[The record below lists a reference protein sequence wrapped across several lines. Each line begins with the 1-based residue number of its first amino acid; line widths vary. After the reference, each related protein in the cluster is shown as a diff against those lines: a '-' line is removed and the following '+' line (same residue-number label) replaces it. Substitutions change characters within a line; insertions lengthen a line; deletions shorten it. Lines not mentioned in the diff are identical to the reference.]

1 MLSVMRRKNLLIVIV
16 LIALPHAVLA
26 QSMLW
31 PVADK
36 ETGTDILCKPQEY
49 LEQQLNFGSLF
60 IGGSEDDW
68 VVSPADGVIQ
78 SIGVIY
84 MNDLN
89 SLLYGSFDPAM
100 TLDENIRSTD
110 FKQGLDPKYNN
121 VSIAIALK
129 DGSRLNISG
138 LSGDIRFKTGQKVC
152 AGDTLGQFAYSYKA
166 FKEPSLKISISG
178 RDGKAMDPMTPFG
191 LASSF
196 VAPGRLTRENPMPVE
211 KLRED
216 LTVLESAFCDLYPS
230 LEAHMPEATFH
241 AYMDSIR
248 QTIKEPMDPG
258 NPFSNILNRI
268 LSDFPDSHIYRYK
281 DPVPGVGSGKFPGFY
296 MMWCD
301 DTLSVLL
308 ANEAYTKYEGRTVA
322 RVDGIPAEEYAHR
335 FDSFVY
341 LYDVGIESTLP
352 EKKVQLGQF
361 GSAMHLGE
369 DKERKLDV
377 EFSDGSHALVPFQKG
392 TRPYKIGETY
402 RRVFYWSVL
411 NKKRSEDDIFEMKR
425 LSDSV
430 AYFALRTFD
439 LNDVQLEA
447 VLDSLAV
454 CDLPNLIVD
463 MRNNAGGDVKVLMK
477 LLSCMTDSPMERQKG
492 GYDRVKNQGCIDV
505 LRYSL
510 NYSAD
515 TEMFPEYEPRKGEDG
530 FFCEDT
536 IETCSVV
543 MPDPEVHYGGR
554 IYVLTNG
561 HSYSA
566 ATLFPSVLIRNR
578 RGVSVGRETGSGYHF
593 MTALKFADIRLPN
606 SLQTIRIPMVQL
618 VFDTTVTAR
627 TPAGRGLLPDYP
639 LPLSRYEVMQGDDGQ
654 TDVMLEYCLSLI
666 AEGKYLSP
674 EDPFAEADAPKTEP
688 KSMTIWLAFSALVV
702 LVLGA
707 VILIKKRR

>member
-1 MLSVMRRKNLLIVIV
+1 MRRKNLLIVIA

-31 PVADK
+31 PVAGK

-60 IGGSEDDW
+60 VGGSEDDW

-78 SIGVIY
+78 NIGIVY

-89 SLLYGSFDPAM
+89 SLLYGSFDPAK
-100 TLDENIRSTD
+100 TLDDNLRATD
-110 FKQGLDPKYNN
+110 FKRGLDPKYNN
-121 VSIAIALK
+121 VSISIALK

-138 LSGDIRFKTGQKVC
+138 LRGDTRFKTGQNVC
-152 AGDTLGQFAYSYKA
+152 AGDTLGRFAYSYKA
-166 FKEPSLKISISG
+166 YKEHSLKISISG
-178 RDGKAMDPMTPFG
+178 RDGKAIDPMTPFG
-191 LASSF
+191 LVSTF
-196 VAPGRLTRENPMPVE
+196 VAPGKLTRENPMPVE

-216 LTVLESAFCDLYPS
+216 LSVLEAAFCDLYPS
-230 LEAHMPEATFH
+230 LEAHMPEAAFH

-248 QTIKEPMDPG
+248 QTIQEPKDPG
-258 NPFSNILNRI
+258 DPFRMILSRI
-268 LSDFPDSHIYRYK
+268 LTDLPDSHIYRYK
-281 DPVPGVGSGKFPGFY
+281 DPVPGAGSGKFPGFY

-308 ANEAYTKYEGRTVA
+308 ANEAYTKYEGMTVA
-322 RVDGIPAEEYAHR
+322 RVDGIPAEEYARR
-335 FDSFVY
+335 FDSFFY
-341 LYDVGIESTLP
+341 LYDTGIESTMA
-352 EKKVQLGQF
+352 EAKVLLGQF
-361 GSAMHLGE
+361 GAAMHLGE

-402 RRVFYWSVL
+402 RRAFYWSVL
-411 NKKRSEDDIFEMKR
+411 NQKRSEDDVFEMKR
-425 LSDSV
+425 LNDSV
-430 AYFALRTFD
+430 ACLALRTFD
-439 LNDVQLEA
+439 LNDIQLEA
-447 VLDSLAV
+447 VVDSLAA
-454 CDLPNLIVD
+454 CDRPNLIVD
-463 MRNNAGGDVKVLMK
+463 VRNNAGGDVRVLMK
-477 LLSCMTDSPMERQKG
+477 LLSCLADSPMDRQKG
-492 GYDRVKNQGCIDV
+492 GYDRVKKRGRIDV
-505 LRYSL
+505 LKYSL
-510 NYSAD
+510 NYSGD
-515 TEMFPEYEPRKGEDG
+515 IDMFPEYEPRKGEDG
-530 FFCEDT
+530 YFCVDT

-606 SLQTIRIPMVQL
+606 SLQTFRIPMVQL

-639 LPLSRYEVMQGDDGQ
+639 LPLTRYEVMQGEDGQ
-654 TDVMLEYCLSLI
+654 MDVMLDYCLSLI

-688 KSMTIWLAFSALVV
+688 KSIIIWLAFSALAV
-702 LVLGA
+702 LALGT
-707 VILIKKRR
+707 VILIRKRR

>member
-1 MLSVMRRKNLLIVIV
+1 MRRKNLLIVIA
-16 LIALPHAVLA
+16 LIVLPHAVLA

-31 PVADK
+31 PVAGK

-60 IGGSEDDW
+60 VGGSEDDW

-78 SIGVIY
+78 NIGIVY

-89 SLLYGSFDPAM
+89 SLLYGSFDPAK
-100 TLDENIRSTD
+100 TLDDNLRATD
-110 FKQGLDPKYNN
+110 FKRGLDPKYNN
-121 VSIAIALK
+121 VSISIALK

-138 LSGDIRFKTGQKVC
+138 LRGDTRFKTGQNVC
-152 AGDTLGQFAYSYKA
+152 AGDTLGRFAYSYKA
-166 FKEPSLKISISG
+166 YKEHSLKISISG
-178 RDGKAMDPMTPFG
+178 RDGKAIDPMTPFG
-191 LASSF
+191 LVSTF
-196 VAPGRLTRENPMPVE
+196 VAPGKLTRENPMPVE

-216 LTVLESAFCDLYPS
+216 LSVLEAAFCDLYPS
-230 LEAHMPEATFH
+230 LEAHMPEAAFH

-248 QTIKEPMDPG
+248 QTIQEPMDPG
-258 NPFSNILNRI
+258 DPFRMILSRI
-268 LSDFPDSHIYRYK
+268 LTDLPDSHIYRYK
-281 DPVPGVGSGKFPGFY
+281 DPVPGAGSGKFPGFY

-308 ANEAYTKYEGRTVA
+308 ANEAYTKYEGMTVA
-322 RVDGIPAEEYAHR
+322 RVDGIPAEEYARR
-335 FDSFVY
+335 FDSFFY
-341 LYDVGIESTLP
+341 LYDTGIESTIA
-352 EKKVQLGQF
+352 EAKVLLGQF
-361 GSAMHLGE
+361 GAAMHLGE

-402 RRVFYWSVL
+402 RRAFYWSVL
-411 NKKRSEDDIFEMKR
+411 NQKRSEDDVFEMKR
-425 LSDSV
+425 LNDSV
-430 AYFALRTFD
+430 ACLALRTFD
-439 LNDVQLEA
+439 LNDIQLEA
-447 VLDSLAV
+447 VVDSLAA
-454 CDLPNLIVD
+454 CDRPNLIVD
-463 MRNNAGGDVKVLMK
+463 VRNNAGGDVRVLMK
-477 LLSCMTDSPMERQKG
+477 LLSCLADSPMDRQKG
-492 GYDRVKNQGCIDV
+492 GYDRVKKRGRIDV
-505 LRYSL
+505 LKYSL
-510 NYSAD
+510 NYSGD
-515 TEMFPEYEPRKGEDG
+515 IDMFPEYEPRKGEDG
-530 FFCEDT
+530 YFCVDT

-606 SLQTIRIPMVQL
+606 SLQTFRIPMVQL

-639 LPLSRYEVMQGDDGQ
+639 LPLTRYEVMQGEDGQ
-654 TDVMLEYCLSLI
+654 MDVMLDYCLSLI

-688 KSMTIWLAFSALVV
+688 KSIIIWLAFSALAV
-702 LVLGA
+702 LALGT
-707 VILIKKRR
+707 VILIRKRR

>member
-1 MLSVMRRKNLLIVIV
+1 MRRKNLLIVIA
-16 LIALPHAVLA
+16 LLALPHAVLA

-31 PVADK
+31 PVAGK

-60 IGGSEDDW
+60 VGGSEDDW

-78 SIGVIY
+78 NIGIVY

-89 SLLYGSFDPAM
+89 SLLYGSFDPAK
-100 TLDENIRSTD
+100 TLDDNLRATD
-110 FKQGLDPKYNN
+110 FKRGLDPKYNN
-121 VSIAIALK
+121 VSISIALK

-138 LSGDIRFKTGQKVC
+138 LRGDTRFKTGQNVC
-152 AGDTLGQFAYSYKA
+152 AGDTLGRFAYSYKA
-166 FKEPSLKISISG
+166 FKEHSLKISISG
-178 RDGKAMDPMTPFG
+178 RDGKAIDPMTPFG
-191 LASSF
+191 LASTF
-196 VAPGRLTRENPMPVE
+196 VAPGKLTRENPMPVE

-216 LTVLESAFCDLYPS
+216 LSVLEAAFCDLYPS
-230 LEAHMPEATFH
+230 LEAHMPEAAFH

-248 QTIKEPMDPG
+248 QTIQEPMDPG
-258 NPFSNILNRI
+258 DPFRMILSRI
-268 LSDFPDSHIYRYK
+268 LTDLPDSHIYRYK
-281 DPVPGVGSGKFPGFY
+281 DPVPGAGSGKFPGFY

-308 ANEAYTKYEGRTVA
+308 ANEAYTKYEGMTVA
-322 RVDGIPAEEYAHR
+322 RVDGIPAEEYARR
-335 FDSFVY
+335 FDSFFY
-341 LYDVGIESTLP
+341 LYDTGIKSTMA
-352 EKKVQLGQF
+352 EAKVLLGQF
-361 GSAMHLGE
+361 GAAMHLGE

-402 RRVFYWSVL
+402 RRAFYWSVL
-411 NKKRSEDDIFEMKR
+411 NQKRSEDDVFEIKR
-425 LSDSV
+425 LNDSV
-430 AYFALRTFD
+430 ACLALRTFD
-439 LNDVQLEA
+439 LNDIQLEA
-447 VLDSLAV
+447 VIDSLAA
-454 CDLPNLIVD
+454 CDRPNLIVD
-463 MRNNAGGDVKVLMK
+463 VRNNAGGDVRVLMK
-477 LLSCMTDSPMERQKG
+477 LLSCLADRPMDRQKG
-492 GYDRVKNQGCIDV
+492 GYDRVKKRGRIDV
-505 LRYSL
+505 LKYSL
-510 NYSAD
+510 NYSGD
-515 TEMFPEYEPRKGEDG
+515 IDMFPEYEPRKGEDG
-530 FFCEDT
+530 YFCVDT

-606 SLQTIRIPMVQL
+606 SLQTFRIPMVQL

-639 LPLSRYEVMQGDDGQ
+639 LPLTRYEVMQGEDGQ
-654 TDVMLEYCLSLI
+654 TDVMLDYCLSLI

-688 KSMTIWLAFSALVV
+688 KSIIIWLAFSALAV
-702 LVLGA
+702 LALGT
-707 VILIKKRR
+707 VFLIRKRR

>member
-1 MLSVMRRKNLLIVIV
+1 MRRKNLLIVIA

-31 PVADK
+31 PVAGK

-60 IGGSEDDW
+60 VGGSEDDW

-78 SIGVIY
+78 NIGIVY

-89 SLLYGSFDPAM
+89 SLLYGSFDPAK
-100 TLDENIRSTD
+100 TLDDNLRATD
-110 FKQGLDPKYNN
+110 FKRGLDPKYNN
-121 VSIAIALK
+121 VSISIALK

-138 LSGDIRFKTGQKVC
+138 LRGDTRFKTGQNVC
-152 AGDTLGQFAYSYKA
+152 AGDTLGRFAYSYKA
-166 FKEPSLKISISG
+166 FKEHSLKISISG
-178 RDGKAMDPMTPFG
+178 RDGKAIDPMTPFG
-191 LASSF
+191 LASTF
-196 VAPGRLTRENPMPVE
+196 VAPGKLTRENPMPVE

-216 LTVLESAFCDLYPS
+216 LSVLEAAFCDLYPS
-230 LEAHMPEATFH
+230 LEAHMPEAAFH

-248 QTIKEPMDPG
+248 QTIQEPMDPG
-258 NPFSNILNRI
+258 DPFRMILSRI
-268 LSDFPDSHIYRYK
+268 LTDLPDSHIYRYK
-281 DPVPGVGSGKFPGFY
+281 DPVPGAGSGKFPGFY

-308 ANEAYTKYEGRTVA
+308 ANEAYTKYEGMTVA
-322 RVDGIPAEEYAHR
+322 RVDGIPAEEYARR
-335 FDSFVY
+335 FDSFFY
-341 LYDVGIESTLP
+341 LYDTGIESTMA
-352 EKKVQLGQF
+352 EAKVLLGQF
-361 GSAMHLGE
+361 GAAMHLGE

-402 RRVFYWSVL
+402 RRAFYWSVL
-411 NKKRSEDDIFEMKR
+411 NQKRSEDDVFEMKR
-425 LSDSV
+425 LNDSV
-430 AYFALRTFD
+430 ACLALRTFD
-439 LNDVQLEA
+439 LNDIQLEA
-447 VLDSLAV
+447 VVDSLAA
-454 CDLPNLIVD
+454 CDRPNLIVD
-463 MRNNAGGDVKVLMK
+463 VRNNAGGDVRVLMK
-477 LLSCMTDSPMERQKG
+477 LLSCLADSPMDRQKG
-492 GYDRVKNQGCIDV
+492 GYDRVKKRGRIDV
-505 LRYSL
+505 LKYSL
-510 NYSAD
+510 NYSGD
-515 TEMFPEYEPRKGEDG
+515 IDMFPEYEPRKGEDG
-530 FFCEDT
+530 YFCVDT

-606 SLQTIRIPMVQL
+606 SLQTFRIPMVQL

-639 LPLSRYEVMQGDDGQ
+639 LPLTRYEVMQGEDGQ
-654 TDVMLEYCLSLI
+654 MDVMLDYCLSLI

-688 KSMTIWLAFSALVV
+688 KSIIIWLAFSALAV
-702 LVLGA
+702 LALGT
-707 VILIKKRR
+707 VILIRKRR